1 MSWPHLR
8 LSTLK
13 NICLLC
19 QTWLSKVWDGLSTRK
34 YIRVS
39 IIKFTLWKS
48 TCTLFIPYF
57 KLIFILPFRVQL
69 LAASSFKKSNLH
81 LNRNCF
87 NHLASQKSKHFI
99 HSSFFFL
106 SCLSLLKK
114 DSSTVLSHD
123 CYGFWAPSMGYS
135 ALPPTLESPSLCSW
149 TVHPAQVRT
158 GCEPGWRASQLTSHG
173 NSGFSSIWS
182 ERENSILAQL

>member
-1 MSWPHLR
+1 MSWPCLR

-13 NICLLC
+13 NICLSC
-19 QTWLSKVWDGLSTRK
+19 QTWLSKVWDGLSKRK

-123 CYGFWAPSMGYS
+123 CHGFWAPWTTGPF
-135 ALPPTLESPSLCSW
+135 LLTLESPSLCSW
-149 TVHPAQVRT
+149 TVRPAQVRT
-158 GCEPGWRASQLTSHG
+158 GCELGWRASQPTSRG
-173 NSGFSSIWS
+173 NSGFSSTRA

>member
-1 MSWPHLR
+1 MSWAHLR

-13 NICLLC
+13 NICLSC
-19 QTWLSKVWDGLSTRK
+19 WTWLSKVWDGLSKRK

-48 TCTLFIPYF
+48 TCTLFILYF

-114 DSSTVLSHD
+114 DSGTMLSRD
-123 CYGFWAPSMGYS
+123 CHGLWAPW
-135 ALPPTLESPSLCSW
+135 ATVPFLLTLESPSLCYW

-158 GCEPGWRASQLTSHG
+158 GCEPGWTASQPGSRG
-173 NSGFSSIWS
+173 NSGFLQSNLKEKIQFLLSYK
-182 ERENSILAQL
+182 